1 MHTGFGWRA
10 TQLPPDAARK
20 TALFELLEQVCISLE
35 LTETQQAKAK
45 EAYEAVGAWLVAGDA
60 EGLRLAEVYAHGST
74 ALRTTVKP
82 IASIEHDVDSMCLL
96 RGITPDTSPALVKQ
110 VVGQRLREHARYK
123 AMLEEKTR
131 CWRLNYANEF
141 HLDLTPSI
149 KNPRCPN
156 GGELVPDKKLA
167 RWKPTNPKAYRAK
180 FEERSLLMP
189 QGLILK
195 AQAGILADVEEF
207 PDQKGRKALLQ
218 RIVQLLKRHRDVWFD
233 KTDPDLATISII
245 ITTLAAQSYEA
256 CVRRFSFDNPL
267 DLLLRV
273 VALMPAFIEREWNG
287 TPGYFVMNETTAGE
301 NFADKWNLD
310 PNLAHAFYRW
320 NKVAA
325 ADFGRLADL
334 DGFDEV
340 AIALTAFMGEAPVRK
355 AINATV
361 NRVDGARTNGS
372 LAVGRQIGLTTTARA
387 ASAPVLPVLK
397 HTNFG
402 WRQDE

>member
-1 MHTGFGWRA
+1 MHTGFGYRA
-10 TQLPPDAARK
+10 THLPPDAARK
-20 TALFELLEQVCISLE
+20 TAMFELLEQVCISLE

-45 EAYEAVGAWLVAGDA
+45 EAYQAVGAWLVAAEA
-60 EGLRLAEVYAHGST
+60 EGLRLAEVSAHGSV

-82 IASIEHDVDSMCLL
+82 IGSNEHDVDSMCLL
-96 RGITPDTSPALVKQ
+96 RGITPDTPPALVKLM
-110 VVGQRLREHARYK
+110 VGQRLREHGRYA

-149 KNPRCPN
+149 RNPRCPN

-167 RWKPTNPKAYRAK
+167 RWKPTNPKAYRGK

-207 PDQKGRKALLQ
+207 PEQKGRKALLQ

-233 KTDPDLATISII
+233 KNDPDLAVISII
-245 ITTLAAQSYEA
+245 ITTLASQSYEA
-256 CVRRFSFDNPL
+256 CVRQFSFDNPL

-273 VALMPAFIEREWNG
+273 ISMMPHFIEREWNG
-287 TPGYFVMNETTAGE
+287 TPGYFVMNETTTGE

-310 PNLAHAFYRW
+310 PKLAHAFYRW
-320 NKVAA
+320 NKIAA

-334 DGFDEV
+334 DGLDEI
-340 AIALTAFMGEAPVRK
+340 AIGLSAFMGEAPVRK
-355 AINATV
+355 AMSAAV
-361 NRVDGARTNGS
+361 NRVGGARTNGS
-372 LAVGRQIGLTTTARA
+372 LAVGRQVGLTTTARA
-387 ASAPVLPVLK
+387 AVAPVLPVLK

-402 WRQDE
+402 RAKDE